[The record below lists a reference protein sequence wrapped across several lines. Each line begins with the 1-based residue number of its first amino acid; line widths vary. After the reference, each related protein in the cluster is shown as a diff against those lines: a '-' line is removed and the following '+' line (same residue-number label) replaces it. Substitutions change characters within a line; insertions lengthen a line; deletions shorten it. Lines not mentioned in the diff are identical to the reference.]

1 MVLKY
6 SPHHAR
12 VSGILIAMHGR
23 FFLNR
28 YWHLTLQRTNSE
40 CNCHLFSWWRC
51 TCFQILTSENSKGK
65 LRCHCNMF
73 LDGSGHGSFQI
84 LTLENS
90 KDKFKCH
97 CNMFPDGSGHV
108 SFQILTLENSKNK
121 LGMLDTLMPFVFLMA
136 VHANIYGYWR
146 EGSIGA
152 IFSGD
157 IQMFPLKGRV
167 LNLKGMTT
175 NV

>member
-73 LDGSGHGSFQI
+73 
-84 LTLENS
+84 
-90 KDKFKCH
+90 
-97 CNMFPDGSGHV
+97 PDGSGHV
-108 SFQILTLENSKNK
+108 SFQILTLKYSKNK
-121 LGMLDTLMPFVFLMA
+121 LGMLDTPMPFVFLMA

-146 EGSIGA
+146 GKEVLVQF
-152 IFSGD
+152 FSGD
-157 IQMFPLKGRV
+157 IQMFPLQRRV
-167 LNLKGMTT
+167 LKGMTT
-175 NV
+175 HFQIKLTWVRFSPSAVGVFPKMWMNLLTYF